1 MTAKKS
7 FIALPLGGRK
17 CLLFRSA
24 EPNFAGWNIAQS
36 LSLASSLFFWVTANR
51 TKSNWWNFTFF
62 IWLSCDFQF
71 HPRTTGLIHKLKTCK
86 LTTIWSY
93 VQKKEV
99 GFRLD
104 DGKQLFLTKKDG
116 KTQKPPKNT
125 QMIPCFNWKRSC
137 FGGSWPQR
145 LPLCHLDAIFS
156 VREISKRRVGLQA
169 VLVGS
174 AVCRES
180 VVFSRPWGGAGTP
193 CDKGSKTSILQQLEK
208 IRLPTRIASARVDLK
223 AKKNTFA
230 QLSS

>member
-1 MTAKKS
+1 MSCFSA
-7 FIALPLGGRK
+7 PLNQTLLAETSSK
-17 CLLFRSA
+17 VCLWRVR
-24 EPNFAGWNIAQS
+24 
-36 LSLASSLFFWVTANR
+36 FFLVTANR

-71 HPRTTGLIHKLKTCK
+71 HPRTTGLIHKLKTCN

-104 DGKQLFLTKKDG
+104 DGKQLFLKKKDG
-116 KTQKPPKNT
+116 KTQKPPRT
-125 QMIPCFNWKRSC
+125 QMIPCFNWKRQL
-137 FGGSWPQR
+137 FWGEGRPQR
-145 LPLCHLDAIFS
+145 LPVCHLDAIFS

-180 VVFSRPWGGAGTP
+180 VVFSRPWGGWNSLWFL
-193 CDKGSKTSILQQLEK
+193 GSKTSILQQLEK
-208 IRLPTRIASARVDLK
+208 IRLPTRIASKSRP
-223 AKKNTFA
+223 
-230 QLSS
+230 